1 MAQNIQI
8 FTKQTK
14 YWPNMTPI
22 IDQTSQMW
30 AKCCIGQ
37 PLGKL
42 DNSKL
47 GSTQQ
52 QKIFDTDML
61 PGSYPHRKYIV
72 CMLGNIIKWR

>member
-1 MAQNIQI
+1 MNQNIQI

-37 PLGKL
+37 LLGKL
-42 DNSKL
+42 EGHSCNNGNAPDFVE
-47 GSTQQ
+47 
-52 QKIFDTDML
+52 IFLKTVICGFWM
-61 PGSYPHRKYIV
+61 
-72 CMLGNIIKWR
+72 NI